1 MGLFY
6 NFAKPAVVVS
16 RTKKTDV
23 NPLNHLFLIEEFKMK
38 CPHCNSLM
46 NIYQKTT
53 TDKSEVSF
61 YRCTICIS
69 EHVSSSI
76 LTRAQQDAFPNQRYT
91 LHTNAFS
98 LNVAGI

>member
-1 MGLFY
+1 
-6 NFAKPAVVVS
+6 
-16 RTKKTDV
+16 
-23 NPLNHLFLIEEFKMK
+23 
-38 CPHCNSLM
+38 M

-76 LTRAQQDAFPNQRYT
+76 LTPAQQDQFPNQRYT
-91 LHTNAFS
+91 LHTNAHSFS
-98 LNVAGI
+98 AAGI

>member
-1 MGLFY
+1 
-6 NFAKPAVVVS
+6 
-16 RTKKTDV
+16 
-23 NPLNHLFLIEEFKMK
+23 MK

-61 YRCTICIS
+61 FRCTICVS

-76 LTRAQQDAFPNQRYT
+76 LTRAQQDDFPSQRYNLNNFPNHQSVSGAY
-91 LHTNAFS
+91 
-98 LNVAGI
+98 